1 MIVAIDIVSGERSD
15 GTMKMLLTRPIRR
28 WKILLSKYVT
38 MLFFI
43 SLIPAGVLRIKT
55 ETINDIVPT
64 TIATNQAS
72 PYAIKMYCHC
82 GIRCTKF
89 VFNVSLSMTNP
100 VKTGKFHPEYPNT
113 SPDNM

>member
-1 MIVAIDIVSGERSD
+1 MPPAINAANI
-15 GTMKMLLTRPIRR
+15 TP
-28 WKILLSKYVT
+28 
-38 MLFFI
+38 
-43 SLIPAGVLRIKT
+43 IPAGVLRIKT

-82 GIRCTKF
+82 GIRWTKF

-100 VKTGKFHPEYPNT
+100 VNTGKFHPEYPNT
-113 SPDNM
+113 SPDNA